1 MKERIKLKRFIE
13 MKEEQERQEAE
24 QDKLQKEEA
33 SLNQAD
39 PSQIERGNPEEM
51 NLISQSEKLT
61 TDFSVPLKT
70 NQVLEEDLK
79 A

>member
-33 SLNQAD
+33 SLNQGD

>member
-39 PSQIERGNPEEM
+39 P
-51 NLISQSEKLT
+51 
-61 TDFSVPLKT
+61 
-70 NQVLEEDLK
+70 
-79 A
+79 